1 MVPRA
6 VWLLIGLVVAVEP
19 PDGCP
24 SNLWSSP
31 CSNQATCE
39 SLAVAGLTCSSVAV
53 IESCKDQCAEP
64 CCITTTSTTK
74 TSTMTSAT
82 HTETT
87 YTSTET
93 ETHTTTSGTS
103 TQTYTSI
110 TTTATTVTETVTGS
124 TVTHTQTTL
133 TTSMTT
139 ITETEPVATT
149 SAQGAA
155 AKVTVR
161 MAVKVEKVEE
171 NAKGYE
177 GYMEDPRVKQAYLD
191 LMTEVTGLDAEMI
204 DVEMA
209 PTAQEGEITVTYLLT
224 IPYEDKGNGLEPV
237 VSIDSLQSKLHQLNM
252 AGLNE
257 MLDQK
262 MDAAGVTDFSQEVQ
276 RVDDDQTTA
285 VDRALRLGMLTSVVL
300 GMILPLLF

>member
-1 MVPRA
+1 
-6 VWLLIGLVVAVEP
+6 
-19 PDGCP
+19 
-24 SNLWSSP
+24 
-31 CSNQATCE
+31 
-39 SLAVAGLTCSSVAV
+39 
-53 IESCKDQCAEP
+53 
-64 CCITTTSTTK
+64 
-74 TSTMTSAT
+74 
-82 HTETT
+82 
-87 YTSTET
+87 
-93 ETHTTTSGTS
+93 
-103 TQTYTSI
+103 
-110 TTTATTVTETVTGS
+110 
-124 TVTHTQTTL
+124 
-133 TTSMTT
+133 MTT